1 MPSLKEIVAIYKN
14 MLEAGA
20 NMEVIEKFYADDI
33 IQAENEDT
41 IIKGKVRVLE
51 LEKNNLA
58 GVDSSESKIDTL
70 IIDEEMGLVMG
81 EMSIRFI
88 SKKMGKKRLKEA
100 FVQQWADGKIKY
112 QKFYYKDFTDG
123 E

>member
-1 MPSLKEIVAIYKN
+1 MSSLKETVTLYKN
-14 MLEAGA
+14 LLEAGA
-20 NMEVIEKFYADDI
+20 NIEVIERYYADNV
-33 IQAENEDT
+33 IQSENENT
-41 IIKGKVRVLE
+41 IIKGKVQALE
-51 LEKNNLA
+51 LEKNNLS
-58 GVDSSESKIDTL
+58 GVDSVKSKIDTL

-88 SKKMGKKRLKEA
+88 SKKMGKKKLKEA
-100 FVQQWADGKIKY
+100 FVQQWADGEIKY